1 MTNELSGTPPAIGIT
16 GPIETNIES
25 AKDGD
30 NSTIGSPLKRQRA
43 SLPGLD
49 DEMMRRRLGGGMGGA
64 ISEILGSIGTVQGQP
79 ASSGPS
85 TTFGGNIVK
94 TEEED
99 EEL

>member
-1 MTNELSGTPPAIGIT
+1 
-16 GPIETNIES
+16 
-25 AKDGD
+25 
-30 NSTIGSPLKRQRA
+30 
-43 SLPGLD
+43 
-49 DEMMRRRLGGGMGGA
+49 MMRRRLGGGMGGA